1 MKVLKTFWPRW
12 AVLGVTVVAA
22 LVTVPIVFAGSG
34 VSPKKITIGV
44 ANYTLSAPYFVG
56 MSKAVQS
63 EASPYKNVSVL
74 VTDANGDAAKFT
86 SNIQDLLTKHP
97 TGLVLSGG
105 PLEAAPAALAAI
117 EKAGV
122 PVVMVDRK
130 LKGGN
135 YTSWIGP
142 DNFTIGAQDGAY
154 IAKRLKGHGT
164 LLIIRGGPA
173 DNSIGLARTNGVLSV
188 VSKYP
193 GIKVIKAPAFGN
205 WSTDGGLA
213 VMEDM
218 LAKHKKI
225 DAVFAEND
233 SMALGAQRAIANAHR
248 SGEMFLAGVDGQK
261 EALKAILD
269 GTNYAVTG
277 LNNSDQIGRAG
288 FNRLMAIL
296 AGAQAPQNTVLPS
309 PEITRANVAKYY
321 NPNSLF

>member
-1 MKVLKTFWPRW
+1 VLI
-12 AVLGVTVVAA
+12 VAA
-22 LVTVPIVFAGSG
+22 AAFATVFPTAGSS
-34 VSPKKITIGV
+34 VSTKPISIGV

-63 EASPYKNVSVL
+63 EASAYKNMTVN

-86 SNIQDLLTKHP
+86 SNVEDLLAKNP
-97 TGLVLSGG
+97 TGLILSGG
-105 PLEAAPAALAAI
+105 PLEAAPAALKAI

-122 PVVMVDRK
+122 PVVMVDRL
-130 LKGGN
+130 LKGGA
-135 YTSWIGP
+135 YTSWVGP
-142 DNFTIGAQDGAY
+142 DNFAIGKQDGQY
-154 IAKRLKGHGT
+154 IAKRLHGTGT

-188 VSKYP
+188 ISQYK

-205 WSTDGGLA
+205 WSTDGGLS

-218 LAKHKKI
+218 LAKYSKI
-225 DAVFAEND
+225 NAVFCEND

-248 SGEMFLAGVDGQK
+248 TKEMFLAGVDGQK
-261 EALKAILD
+261 EALKAIMD
-269 GTNYAVTG
+269 GTNFAVTG

-296 AGAQAPQNTVLPS
+296 AGAQAPVNTVLPS
-309 PEITRANVAKYY
+309 PEITKANVAKYY
-321 NPNSLF
+321 NPSSLF

>member
-1 MKVLKTFWPRW
+1 MRHPLKGILLV
-12 AVLGVTVVAA
+12 AVAA
-22 LVTVPIVFAGSG
+22 LVAPVLLAGG
-34 VSPKKITIGV
+34 ATGATPTTLTIGV

-63 EASPYKNVSVL
+63 EASVYKNVKVD

-97 TGLVLSGG
+97 TGLILSAG

-122 PVVMVDRK
+122 PVVMVDRL
-130 LKGGN
+130 LKGGA
-135 YTSWIGP
+135 YTSWVGP
-142 DNFTIGAQDGAY
+142 DNFTIGKQDGSY
-154 IAKRLKGHGT
+154 IAKRLNGKGT

-188 VSKYP
+188 IDNFK
-193 GIKVIKAPAFGN
+193 GINVIKAPAFGN
-205 WSTDGGLA
+205 WSTDGGLT

-218 LAKHKKI
+218 LAKYSKI
-225 DAVFAEND
+225 DAVFCEND
-233 SMALGAQRAIANAHR
+233 SMCLGAQRAIANAHR
-248 SGEMFLAGVDGQK
+248 SKEMFLAGVDGQK
-261 EALKAILD
+261 EALKAIMQ

-309 PEITRANVAKYY
+309 PEITKANVVKYY

>member
-1 MKVLKTFWPRW
+1 MKRPLIRGGFF
-12 AVLGVTVVAA
+12 AVLAA
-22 LVTVPIVFAGSG
+22 LVAVPVLFAGG
-34 VSPKKITIGV
+34 ATGANTKTLTIGV

-63 EASPYKNVSVL
+63 EAKPYKNVSVL

-97 TGLVLSGG
+97 TGLILSAG
-105 PLEAAPAALAAI
+105 PLESAPAALAAI

-122 PVVMVDRK
+122 PVVMVDRL
-130 LKGGN
+130 LKGGS
-135 YTSWIGP
+135 YTSWVGP

-154 IAKRLKGHGT
+154 IANRLKGQGT

-188 VSKYP
+188 ISKHP

-205 WSTDGGLA
+205 WSTDGGLT

-218 LAKHKKI
+218 LAKYSKI
-225 DAVFAEND
+225 NAVFCEND
-233 SMALGAQRAIANAHR
+233 SMCLGAQRAIANAHR
-248 SGEMFLAGVDGQK
+248 SGQMFLAGVDGQK

-296 AGAQAPQNTVLPS
+296 AGVSPPLNTVLPS
-309 PEITRANVAKYY
+309 PEITKANVAKYY
-321 NPNSLF
+321 NPGSLF

>member
-1 MKVLKTFWPRW
+1 MKWPLRGILL
-12 AVLGVTVVAA
+12 ALVAA
-22 LVTVPIVFAGSG
+22 LVVPVLVTGGATGATPS
-34 VSPKKITIGV
+34 KLTIGV
-44 ANYTLSAPYFVG
+44 ANYMLSAPYFVG

-63 EASPYKNVSVL
+63 EAAPYKNVEVL

-86 SNIQDLLTKHP
+86 SNVQDLLTKHP
-97 TGLVLSGG
+97 TGLILSGG

-122 PVVMVDRK
+122 PVVMVDRL
-130 LKGGN
+130 LKGGA
-135 YTSWIGP
+135 YTSWVGP
-142 DNFTIGAQDGAY
+142 DNFAIGKQDGSY
-154 IAKRLKGHGT
+154 IAKRLHGQGT

-188 VSKYP
+188 VNNFK

-205 WSTDGGLA
+205 WSTDGGLT

-218 LAKHKKI
+218 LAKYNKI

-248 SGEMFLAGVDGQK
+248 TSEMFLAGVDGQK
-261 EALKAILD
+261 EALKAIMQ

-288 FNRLMAIL
+288 FNRMMAIL
-296 AGAQAPQNTVLPS
+296 AGAQAPQNTVFPS
-309 PEITRANVAKYY
+309 PEITKANVVNNY

>member
-1 MKVLKTFWPRW
+1 MKRRWRW
-12 AVLGVTVVAA
+12 AIVLPVVVAA
-22 LVTVPIVFAGSG
+22 FTTVFATAGSS
-34 VSPKKITIGV
+34 VSTKSINIGV

-63 EASPYKNVSVL
+63 EASPYKNITVW

-86 SNIQDLLTKHP
+86 SNVQDLLAKHP
-97 TGLVLSGG
+97 TGLILSGG
-105 PLEAAPAALAAI
+105 PLEAAPAALNAI
-117 EKAGV
+117 ERAGV
-122 PVVMVDRK
+122 PVVMVDRL
-130 LKGGN
+130 LKGGP

-142 DNFTIGAQDGAY
+142 DNFAIGKQDGTY
-154 IAKRLKGHGT
+154 IANRLHGQGT
-164 LLIIRGGPA
+164 VLIIRGGPA

-188 VSKYP
+188 IGKYK
-193 GIKVIKAPAFGN
+193 GIHVIKAPAFGN
-205 WSTDGGLA
+205 WSTDGGLS

-218 LAKHKKI
+218 LAKYRHI
-225 DAVFAEND
+225 DAVFCEND
-233 SMALGAQRAIANAHR
+233 SMCLGAQRAIANAHR
-248 SGEMFLAGVDGQK
+248 SNEMFLAGVDGQK

>member
-1 MKVLKTFWPRW
+1 MKHPFR
-12 AVLGVTVVAA
+12 AVLAGLAA
-22 LVTVPIVFAGSG
+22 LVVLPMVVGGATAAT
-34 VSPKKITIGV
+34 PKTITIGV

-63 EASPYKNVSVL
+63 EASVYPNVKVM

-97 TGLVLSGG
+97 TGLILSGG

-117 EKAGV
+117 QKAGI
-122 PVVMVDRK
+122 PVVMVDRL
-130 LKGGN
+130 LKGGA

-142 DNFTIGAQDGAY
+142 SNLQIGKQDGAY
-154 IAKRLKGHGT
+154 IAKRLHGTGT

-173 DNSIGLARTNGVLSV
+173 DNSIGLDRTNGVLSV
-188 VSKYP
+188 VKQFP
-193 GIKVIKAPAFGN
+193 NIKVIVAPAFGN
-205 WSTDGGLA
+205 WSTDGGLT

-218 LAKHKKI
+218 LAKYSKI
-225 DAVFAEND
+225 DAVFCEND
-233 SMALGAQRAIANAHR
+233 SMCLGAQRAIANAHR
-248 SGEMFLAGVDGQK
+248 SSEMFLAGVDGQK
-261 EALKAILD
+261 EALKAIMD

-288 FNRLMAIL
+288 FNRMMAIL

-309 PEITRANVAKYY
+309 PEITKSNAVKYY
-321 NPNSLF
+321 NPSSLF